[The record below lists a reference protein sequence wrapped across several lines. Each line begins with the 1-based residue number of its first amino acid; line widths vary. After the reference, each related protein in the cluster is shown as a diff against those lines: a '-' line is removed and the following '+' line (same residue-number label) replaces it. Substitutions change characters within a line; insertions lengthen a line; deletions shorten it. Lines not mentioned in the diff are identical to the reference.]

1 MPVTIVAIVEAIMD
15 GAVTMLRPA
24 IPVVRPMAAQVTAAA
39 VMAEVADTA
48 AAEAIN
54 AADHGDLT
62 NAFYACAA
70 TLLDSF

>member
-1 MPVTIVAIVEAIMD
+1 MPVTTVAIVEAITD

-24 IPVVRPMAAQVTAAA
+24 IPVVRPMEAQVRVEVTVAAA
-39 VMAEVADTA
+39 VMAE
-48 AAEAIN
+48 AEAIN

-70 TLLDSF
+70 ALLDSF